1 MKSDHR
7 DEGNHQFKS
16 TINFVVCLSST
27 AFCLELRIVF
37 TCQIIKQIHKDQ
49 INTSSFSVSLGSV
62 KKLTSETCT

>member
-37 TCQIIKQIHKDQ
+37 TCQISKADPQGPNKYFLIQCLIGICQEIDK
-49 INTSSFSVSLGSV
+49 
-62 KKLTSETCT
+62 